1 MKIFFPIGAFYPSQ
15 IGGPCNTVYWHT
27 CELAKQDIAA
37 QVVTTT
43 IGIKEGQVKSDT
55 AYSEKCGTVYYG
67 KGGSGNPRT
76 IMEALKSVKKNDLI
90 HLNSLFNLL
99 SIIVFFYTRTFDRK
113 KQIIWSVRGELNQG
127 ALIYSRRKK
136 KLLLFFY
143 KRMCKNV
150 VFHCTSEQEAIDT
163 KAVFQNAQII
173 QIPNL
178 IKPSERFSEVVNE
191 KQLLYVGRIHPI
203 KALHK
208 IIEGLAL
215 SPTFVTTNAKLVIVG
230 KYEERHKSYYES
242 LLKLVQEKKL
252 EDKVEFKGHLVGKEK
267 ERIYAKSYFTLLMSE
282 TENFGNVVV
291 ESLNQ
296 GTPVM
301 ASLGTPWGIL
311 ENYKC
316 GYHIANDPEVI
327 GQHIDRLL
335 QLDSETYAELRK
347 NAVKL
352 IENEFD
358 IKTQI
363 HRWINE
369 YKKYANVKK

>member
-27 CELAKQDIAA
+27 CELTKQNVQSQI
-37 QVVTTT
+37 VTTT
-43 IGIKEGQVKSDT
+43 LGIKEGQVKSDT
-55 AYSEKCGTVYYG
+55 AYPEKCGTVYYG
-67 KGGSGNPRT
+67 KGGSGNLRT
-76 IMEALKSVKKNDLI
+76 ILEALKNVTKNDLI

-99 SIIVFFYTRTFDRK
+99 SILVFFYARTFDRK
-113 KQIIWSVRGELNQG
+113 KQIIWSVRGELNQE

-143 KRMCKNV
+143 KKMCDNV
-150 VFHCTSEQEAIDT
+150 VFHCTSEQEAADT
-163 KAVFQNAQII
+163 KIQFQNAQII

-178 IKPSERFSEVVNE
+178 IKPSERLSEVVND
-191 KQLLYVGRIHPI
+191 KQLLYIGRIHPI

-208 IIEGLAL
+208 IIEGLAV
-215 SPTFVTTNAKLVIVG
+215 SATFVTTNAKLVIVG

-252 EDKVEFKGHLVGKEK
+252 EDKIEFKGHLAGKEK

-311 ENYKC
+311 ETYKC
-316 GYHIANDPEVI
+316 GYHIANDPQVI
-327 GQHIDRLL
+327 GQHVDKLL
-335 QLDSETYAELRK
+335 QLDPETYTELRK
-347 NAVKL
+347 NAEKL
-352 IENEFD
+352 IDNEFD

-369 YKKYANVKK
+369 YKKYTNVKK

>member
-76 IMEALKSVKKNDLI
+76 ILEALKSVKKNDLI

-99 SIIVFFYTRTFDRK
+99 SIIVFFYARTFDRK
-113 KQIIWSVRGELNQG
+113 KQIIWSVRGELNRE

-143 KRMCKNV
+143 KKMYKNV
-150 VFHCTSEQEAIDT
+150 VFHCTSEQEVVDT
-163 KAVFQNAQII
+163 KVMFQNAKII

-178 IKPSERFSEVVNE
+178 IKPAERFSEVVNE

-311 ENYKC
+311 ENYNC
-316 GYHIANDPEVI
+316 GYHIANDPRVI

-369 YKKYANVKK
+369 YKKYTNVKK